1 MYYWDMLAEEILM
14 AQNFKPTSLTI
25 DGVVIER
32 LPVTEAGCI
41 FYNRF
46 NSVETEIPF
55 NTDWKNGTGYYDG
68 ALDIPMVQGNVVK
81 SYDPTSDR
89 LLVIIGC
96 AGGNIV
102 VHERY
107 SGGNTAGV
115 FVKTSENRLLDMV
128 GIPSGA
134 IGLQSM
140 IRLLGDWSIDNN
152 IGVKMGEL
160 AKEFELM

>member
-1 MYYWDMLAEEILM
+1 M
-14 AQNFKPTSLTI
+14 AQNFKPVLLAVA
-25 DGVVIER
+25 DAVVER
-32 LPVTEAGCI
+32 MPVTEAGCI

-46 NSVETEIPF
+46 NSIECEYTF
-55 NTDWKNGTGYYDG
+55 DTGWKNGTGYYDK
-68 ALDIPMVQGNVVK
+68 ALEIQMVPGQIVK
-81 SYDPTSDR
+81 SYDPTSNR

-96 AGGNIV
+96 PGGNIV

-107 SGGNTAGV
+107 SDGNTAGV
-115 FVKTSENRLLDMV
+115 FVKTSENRLLEMV

-152 IGVKMGEL
+152 IGIKMGEL

>member
-1 MYYWDMLAEEILM
+1 M
-14 AQNFKPTSLTI
+14 AQNFKSTALTI
-25 DGVVIER
+25 AGIKIER
-32 LPVTEAGCI
+32 TPVTEAGCI
-41 FYNRF
+41 FYNRL
-46 NSVETEIPF
+46 NSIKTEILF
-55 NTDWKNGTGYYDG
+55 EDKWKNGTGYYDG
-68 ALDIPMVQGNVVK
+68 ALDIHMAQGDMVK

-107 SGGNTAGV
+107 GDGNTAGV

-152 IGVKMGEL
+152 IGIKMGEL

>member
-1 MYYWDMLAEEILM
+1 M
-14 AQNFKPTSLTI
+14 AQTFKPTLLTI
-25 DGVVIER
+25 GGVVIER

-46 NSVETEIPF
+46 NAIQKEIPF
-55 NTDWKNGTGYYDG
+55 DTNWKNGTGYYDG
-68 ALDIPMVQGNVVK
+68 ALDIPMIQGHMVK
-81 SYDPTSDR
+81 SYDLTSNR

-107 SGGNTAGV
+107 GDGNTAGV

-140 IRLLGDWSIDNN
+140 IRLLGDWSLINN

>member
-1 MYYWDMLAEEILM
+1 M
-14 AQNFKPTSLTI
+14 AQNFKPALI
-25 DGVVIER
+25 AIAGVNIER
-32 LPVTEAGCI
+32 MPVTEAGCI

-46 NSVETEIPF
+46 NSIEKQIPF
-55 NTDWKNGTGYYDG
+55 EDKWKNGTGYYDG
-68 ALDIPMVQGNVVK
+68 ALDIPMVPGTMVK

-89 LLVIIGC
+89 LLAIIGC

-107 SGGNTAGV
+107 SDGNTAGV
-115 FVKTSENRLLDMV
+115 FVKTSENRLLEMV
-128 GIPSGA
+128 GIPTGA

-140 IRLLGDWSIDNN
+140 IRLMGDWSIDNN
-152 IGVKMGEL
+152 IGIKMGEL